1 MSDTGSKQHSP
12 LRIEELLVPEAFPH
26 PVSELRLVETHIS
39 WVILTGSLAYKIKK
53 PVKLDFIDTST
64 LARRQH
70 YCEEELRLNRRLAPE
85 IYLRVVPIARRGGQA
100 CIDGA
105 GPAIEYAVC
114 MKQFPPDRQLSALL
128 ERGDVSVQEML
139 ELGATLA
146 RFHLET
152 PELPRAQAEQATQNI
167 HELVFDNLAQLLA
180 YTEPHG
186 KNVELRHL
194 WEWTRAAIDAHQ
206 ATFEI
211 RAAGNCIR
219 DCHGDLHAR
228 NIVRFERRLVPFDCI
243 DFDPQLRRIDVM
255 NDIAFLVMDLHSC
268 QREDLAAALLTR
280 YLEITG
286 DYEGVRLIPF
296 YAVYRALVRA
306 KVDAITVA
314 QSPHLADEYS
324 ERMQRRV
331 RTALELT
338 QRPKPMLLLMHG
350 LSGSGKSWL
359 SEQLVAPLRAL
370 RIRSDVERKR
380 LLGASPQ
387 TAGFQEGHYA
397 PQMNRRVYARL
408 VDCAES
414 CLQAGFNVIVDAA
427 FLDAADRDLLTRL
440 ADRMDVNCAFIS
452 CHADTATLLGR
463 VDARA
468 RAGNDESEADRSVL
482 EAQLRDFEPLQ
493 ESRHRAVIRVD
504 TRAADAVDKA
514 VDAARALLVSRLGV

>member
-1 MSDTGSKQHSP
+1 MSDTGIEQRPS
-12 LRIEELLVPEAFPH
+12 LRIEELLVPAAFPH
-26 PVSELRLVETHIS
+26 AVRGLRLVETHIS

-64 LARRQH
+64 LQRRQH

-85 IYLRVVPIARRGGQA
+85 LYLRVVPISRRSDGQA

-114 MKQFPPDRQLSALL
+114 MKQFSPDLQLSALL
-128 ERGDVSVQEML
+128 ERGEVSVQEMA

-146 RFHLET
+146 RFHLES
-152 PELPRAQAEQATQNI
+152 PELPGEQAAQATQNT
-167 HELVFDNLAQLLA
+167 HEMVFANLAQLLT

-186 KNVELRHL
+186 RNTELRHL
-194 WEWTRAAIDAHQ
+194 WEWTRAGISAHQ

-211 RAAGNCIR
+211 RAAANCIR

-228 NIVRFERRLVPFDCI
+228 NIVRFEQRLVPFDCI

-268 QREDLAAALLTR
+268 RREDLAAVLLTR

-286 DYEGVRLIPF
+286 DYPGVRLIPF
-296 YAVYRALVRA
+296 YGVYRALVRA

-314 QSPHLADEYS
+314 QSPHLAAEYT

-331 RTALELT
+331 RTALALT
-338 QRPKPMLLLMHG
+338 QRPTPTLLLMHG

-370 RIRSDVERKR
+370 RIRSDVERRR
-380 LLGASPQ
+380 LLGASARA
-387 TAGFQEGHYA
+387 AGFKQGNYTPE
-397 PQMNRRVYARL
+397 MNRRVYARL

-427 FLDAADRDLLTRL
+427 FLDAADRDLFTRL

-452 CHADTATLLGR
+452 CHADTDTLLNR
-463 VDARA
+463 VAARS
-468 RAGNDESEADRSVL
+468 RAGKDASEADRAVL
-482 EAQLRDFEPLQ
+482 EAQLRRFEPLQ
-493 ESRHRAVIRVD
+493 DARHRPVIRVD
-504 TRAADAVDKA
+504 TGAADAVDKA
-514 VDAARALLVSRLGV
+514 IEAARALLAS